1 MGRDAA
7 QTDDGRYR
15 LLVEVLGCGK
25 SGRSGILGRLFI
37 ANCGCCAAQRHDI
50 GRPRR
55 RSRSGSIPHDRDRAC
70 IDRHCS
76 VFKLLVNGWQR
87 RGSAKSDRKG
97 SKSARLRRNRVARR
111 IRSGYCENA
120 MHWTRSRNLQR
131 IKICSSPRVLC
142 PASCLIFHQ
151 ECAMMASEDFVP
163 PLAANMTAAFKNV
176 RGVMGD
182 DPTLRD
188 QIATKIV
195 ELAKV
200 GVYDVEEL
208 SRRTLNSLKLLG

>member
-1 MGRDAA
+1 
-7 QTDDGRYR
+7 
-15 LLVEVLGCGK
+15 
-25 SGRSGILGRLFI
+25 
-37 ANCGCCAAQRHDI
+37 
-50 GRPRR
+50 
-55 RSRSGSIPHDRDRAC
+55 
-70 IDRHCS
+70 
-76 VFKLLVNGWQR
+76 
-87 RGSAKSDRKG
+87 
-97 SKSARLRRNRVARR
+97 
-111 IRSGYCENA
+111 
-120 MHWTRSRNLQR
+120 
-131 IKICSSPRVLC
+131 
-142 PASCLIFHQ
+142 
-151 ECAMMASEDFVP
+151 MMASEDFVP